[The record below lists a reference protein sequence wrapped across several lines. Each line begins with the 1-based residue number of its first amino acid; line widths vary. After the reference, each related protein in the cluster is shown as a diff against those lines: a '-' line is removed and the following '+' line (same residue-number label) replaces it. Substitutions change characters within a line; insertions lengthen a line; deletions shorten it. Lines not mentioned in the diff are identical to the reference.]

1 MRGLDCLTVA
11 TFGRVEDPFVPP
23 DFEVPQEF
31 AWSEFRLEP
40 LGERHNERDHAAW
53 MSSIVHIRSTPGF
66 SPAEEPNW
74 PVPMTLERNR
84 EDLIRHAGDF
94 EARRGFTYSILEG
107 DDVIGCIYIYPSR
120 SPDHD
125 AEISSWVRRS
135 RASLDGSVREA
146 LGEWIDEVWPF
157 SNPSYAGRG

>member
-1 MRGLDCLTVA
+1 
-11 TFGRVEDPFVPP
+11 
-23 DFEVPQEF
+23 
-31 AWSEFRLEP
+31 
-40 LGERHNERDHAAW
+40 
-53 MSSIVHIRSTPGF
+53 
-66 SPAEEPNW
+66 
-74 PVPMTLERNR
+74 MTLERNR

-120 SPDHD
+120 RPGHD
-125 AEISSWVRRS
+125 AEISSWVRQS
-135 RASLDGSVREA
+135 RADFDGSVREA